1 LPLQQILSFETTDEN
16 TLALNVDLTGSYD
29 LPWKNIAEFSLATGN
44 LVSISADKYEVFPRE
59 SEDILTRINV

>member
-16 TLALNVDLTGSYD
+16 TLALNVDLTGSHG

-44 LVSISADKYEVFPRE
+44 LVSISADKYEVFPSE
-59 SEDILTRINV
+59 SEDILTHINV